1 MSKIDTS
8 DFNNPSNYK
17 NCALKSYE
25 AYEAYGGRL

>member
-25 AYEAYGGRL
+25 VYGGRL